1 MNIAYHTGLQ
11 GDRVT
16 VGTYDTLTH
25 SDIIIPLG
33 TPTEHI
39 TLFVTNLDNEMDL
52 SVPQKPPPGYYSP
65 PAPQLLPPHHPLHQ
79 ATSVADSIDSQS
91 TGMASLASS
100 HYPNP
105 IPIPLHTPSPLA
117 HSIAQSDPIMD
128 YWSRYATHEMK
139 AKWRAAVD
147 SKGYEVRKLVDGV
160 IAAQDCLR
168 AHPDLD
174 TGKPLRL
181 SNLYMGL
188 RGCAANTAGTHIEM
202 ARLFY
207 GLYNIEGS
215 AELFPHLHQ
224 LYRSV
229 HDVKDLEKGHADYT
243 AKVMKVTQSKAF
255 KYLKVCERT
264 GREPGADL

>member
-1 MNIAYHTGLQ
+1 M
-11 GDRVT
+11 T

-65 PAPQLLPPHHPLHQ
+65 PAPQLLPPHHPLHW

-139 AKWRAAVD
+139 VKWRAAVD

-188 RGCAANTAGTHIEM
+188 
-202 ARLFY
+202 
-207 GLYNIEGS
+207 
-215 AELFPHLHQ
+215 
-224 LYRSV
+224 
-229 HDVKDLEKGHADYT
+229 
-243 AKVMKVTQSKAF
+243 
-255 KYLKVCERT
+255 
-264 GREPGADL
+264 